1 MHIKDLKVVVTGAA
15 SGMGRHFVERL
26 LKDGASISAWDINEE
41 GLTTLKSSYPDA
53 PLHIARVNVAQEGEV
68 RSAMT
73 EAWNYFGKINGLVN
87 NAGIFRDS
95 LLVKKDRKSGEV
107 KVMSLNQWQTV
118 LDVDL
123 TGPFLCT
130 RELSAHIV
138 EADLDEPTVIINI
151 SSISR
156 AGNMGQSNYSAAK
169 AALIADTITW
179 AKELARYKIR
189 VAAIAPG
196 FVETPILEGMRPEMI
211 DQMVAKVPLRRL
223 GTPSEIYAGLRFIL
237 ECDYFTGRCLD
248 IDGGLR
254 L

>member
-1 MHIKDLKVVVTGAA
+1 MQIEELKVVITGAA
-15 SGMGRHFVERL
+15 SGLGLHFVDRL
-26 LKDGASISAWDINEE
+26 LKDGASISAWDVNQE
-41 GLTTLKSSYPDA
+41 GLHRLKSAYPDA
-53 PLHIARVNVAQEGEV
+53 PLHIARVNVAREDEV
-68 RSAMT
+68 QSAMK
-73 EAWNYFGKINGLVN
+73 EAWDHFGVINGLVN

-95 LLVKKDRKSGEV
+95 LLVKKDRKSGEI

-130 RELSAHIV
+130 RELSAHVV
-138 EADLDEPTVIINI
+138 EAGLNEPTVVINI

-169 AALIADTITW
+169 AALIADTVTW

-211 DQMVAKVPLRRL
+211 DKMVAEVPLRRL
-223 GTPSEIYAGLRFIL
+223 GTPGEIYAGLRFIL